1 MKDKKEVLR
10 KFRESYDITRAGL
23 RKQYQHIDECEA
35 FYAGDYMNYRDDYAF
50 GRGASRRIKEVSFN
64 CVQPY
69 VNSIVGF
76 AAQNRRKPD
85 YRAREQDSQ
94 EQRMRSDYIN
104 GASDFVRE
112 RTNAD
117 NEETRQDRDLIVGG
131 VGVTDTTITLEDGS
145 ATRDP
150 NGEII
155 VERVKATEVG
165 WDPLSEKPGLLD
177 SRWVYRVKEYDVE
190 EAENLF
196 NADEDDF
203 EFISIDDEDIN
214 DYHFNPYGGIQD
226 KIGYEYADSK
236 RKLARVYFYQWFDI
250 EPFYRLENPL
260 IKKYDP
266 TLEVALS
273 SIQSGENEEM
283 FSFDPKAM
291 MLVVTKENKKEVK
304 EIFDLFEIPFNPII
318 SKRKVY
324 YTAIISGNRVFD
336 VFRSVSQQGF
346 SLKFKTGNRDEK
358 NHIWTG
364 IVASMRDPQRYYN
377 KSLTEMMLIIAN
389 NSRGGVLYESD
400 AIPNI
405 REFEAKWAMSNAAV
419 EVNDG
424 ALSGGKI
431 QPKATAHMPS
441 GYENIL
447 SISSESVG
455 KVTGVDESFFG
466 AVAGGNE
473 TAMLQRQRI
482 KRATVVLSCY
492 MDSISLY
499 GKEQAELMLS
509 FIRLLADSSEGA
521 VFTMSAETGEP
532 VQEVLAP
539 DFFSDAYDIVIGEE
553 PEDPVQKEFMFNHLS
568 QAALAML
575 STGNPGWSQIYLQA
589 VEQLPITNRAKSK
602 IREALQDNRV
612 DPAIVERLQQQV
624 QELTGQAAQV
634 QIAGK
639 IADIKKTQ
647 AEAAKV
653 SADAQQSI
661 AAAQEKVALATQ
673 RNMENNIIAANGA
686 AQITHSI

>member
-1 MKDKKEVLR
+1 MKDRKEVLR

-35 FYAGDYMNYRDDYAF
+35 FYAGDYMNYKDDYAF

-165 WDPLSEKPGLLD
+165 WDPLAEKPGLLD

-203 EFISIDDEDIN
+203 EFITVDDEDIN

-304 EIFDLFEIPFNPII
+304 EIFDLFEIPFDPII
-318 SKRKVY
+318 GKRKVY

-358 NHIWTG
+358 NRIWTG

-431 QPKATAHMPS
+431 QPKATPHMPS

-553 PEDPVQKEFMFNHLS
+553 PEDPVQKEFMFNNLS

-575 STGNPGWSQIYLQA
+575 STGNSGWSQIYLQA

-612 DPAIVERLQQQV
+612 DPAIVERLQRQV

-634 QIAGK
+634 QIAGE